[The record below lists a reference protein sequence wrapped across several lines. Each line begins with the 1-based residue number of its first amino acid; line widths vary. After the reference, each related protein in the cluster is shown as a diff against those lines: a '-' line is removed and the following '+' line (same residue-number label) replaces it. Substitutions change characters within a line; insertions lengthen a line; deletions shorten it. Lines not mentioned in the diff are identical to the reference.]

1 MNAYHD
7 NYRHCGQDGSRD
19 DEGRKTGAW
28 WPCHPQRVKAGLRHN
43 RLGTSI
49 LDGRHLRPLYQGC
62 VGPWDITELGGKLMH
77 ESLVRR
83 TGLILLVV
91 SILVLSLSP
100 PLQAEEKKTEET
112 ISAPLTDKLM
122 IRGGWAYV
130 FGATANV
137 AVGGPIL
144 GVGANVD
151 FTQTLGGDS
160 STDAF
165 RIDTLY
171 RFNERHALGFSW
183 YRVGLSGDK
192 LLNQSIQIRDQIVSA
207 GAATQTSLSFNTY
220 RLIYNYSF
228 YRNDKVELAVS
239 PGLYMMKTNFN
250 FAGQGAITPPGGGT
264 ATPGSVIIV
273 NEQLTLPLP
282 SIGLVANYNITP
294 KLQFQSRY
302 DVFYLSIG
310 NYAGSMFEFYAG
322 LEYRIVQHLSM
333 GAAYDR
339 LQAELRGNGHEG
351 FNANFSYNLL
361 YLYATVYLF

>member
-1 MNAYHD
+1 MT
-7 NYRHCGQDGSRD
+7 
-19 DEGRKTGAW
+19 ETVM
-28 WPCHPQRVKAGLRHN
+28 QRP
-43 RLGTSI
+43 T
-49 LDGRHLRPLYQGC
+49 
-62 VGPWDITELGGKLMH
+62 LM
-77 ESLVRR
+77 
-83 TGLILLVV
+83 ILVV
-91 SILVLSLSP
+91 AALALMLAPLSR
-100 PLQAEEKKTEET
+100 AEEKPET
-112 ISAPLTDKLM
+112 AKADAAPFQDKLM

-137 AVGGPIL
+137 ALGGPLL
-144 GVGANVD
+144 GVGASVD

-192 LLNQSIQIRDQIVSA
+192 VLTQSIQIRDQIVSA

-250 FAGQGAITPPGGGT
+250 FAGQGAISSPGSQTP
-264 ATPGSVIIV
+264 TPGNVILV

-310 NYAGSMFEFYAG
+310 NYAGSMFEFYGG
-322 LEYRIVQHLSM
+322 LEYRIVNHFAM
-333 GAAYDR
+333 GAAFDR
-339 LQAELRGNGHEG
+339 LQADLRGNGHNG
-351 FNANFSYNLL
+351 FSANFSYNLM
-361 YLYATVYLF
+361 YLYASVYLF

>member
-1 MNAYHD
+1 M
-7 NYRHCGQDGSRD
+7 
-19 DEGRKTGAW
+19 
-28 WPCHPQRVKAGLRHN
+28 V
-43 RLGTSI
+43 
-49 LDGRHLRPLYQGC
+49 
-62 VGPWDITELGGKLMH
+62 
-77 ESLVRR
+77 
-83 TGLILLVV
+83 LVV
-91 SILVLSLSP
+91 AALALMLAPLSR
-100 PLQAEEKKTEET
+100 AEEKPET
-112 ISAPLTDKLM
+112 AKADAAPFQDKLM

-137 AVGGPIL
+137 ALGGPLL
-144 GVGANVD
+144 GVGASVD
-151 FTQTLGGDS
+151 FTQTLGGDT

-192 LLNQSIQIRDQIVSA
+192 VLTQSIQIRDQIVSA

-250 FAGQGAITPPGGGT
+250 FAGQGAISSPGSQTP
-264 ATPGSVIIV
+264 TPGNVILV

-310 NYAGSMFEFYAG
+310 NYAGSMFEFYGG
-322 LEYRIVQHLSM
+322 LEYRIVNHFAM
-333 GAAYDR
+333 GAAFDR
-339 LQAELRGNGHEG
+339 LQADLRGDGHNG
-351 FNANFSYNLL
+351 FSANFSYNLM
-361 YLYATVYLF
+361 YLYASVYLF

>member
-1 MNAYHD
+1 MNE
-7 NYRHCGQDGSRD
+7 SM
-19 DEGRKTGAW
+19 
-28 WPCHPQRVKAGLRHN
+28 VLR
-43 RLGTSI
+43 R
-49 LDGRHLRPLYQGC
+49 
-62 VGPWDITELGGKLMH
+62 
-77 ESLVRR
+77 
-83 TGLILLVV
+83 GLILLAV
-91 SILVLSLSP
+91 SILALALTPLSW
-100 PLQAEEKKTEET
+100 AEEKAATPSENAQ
-112 ISAPLTDKLM
+112 APPFQDKLM

-137 AVGGPIL
+137 AVGGPVL
-144 GVGANVD
+144 GVGTNVD

-171 RFNERHALGFSW
+171 RFNERHAIGFSW
-183 YRVGLSGDK
+183 YRVGLSGEK
-192 LLNQSIQIRDQIVSA
+192 NLTQSIQIRDQVVNA

-228 YRNDKVELAVS
+228 YRNEKVELAVS

-250 FAGQGAITPPGGGT
+250 FAGQGTITPPGGV
-264 ATPGSVIIV
+264 ATPGSVVIV

-310 NYAGSMFEFYAG
+310 NYAGSMFEFYGG
-322 LEYRIVQHLSM
+322 LEYRIVNHFAM
-333 GAAYDR
+333 GAAFDR
-339 LQAELRGNGHEG
+339 LQADLRGSGHNG
-351 FNANFSYNLL
+351 FSANFSYNLL
-361 YLYATVYLF
+361 YLYASVYLF

>member
-1 MNAYHD
+1 MKRIAV
-7 NYRHCGQDGSRD
+7 
-19 DEGRKTGAW
+19 KTS
-28 WPCHPQRVKAGLRHN
+28 LIF
-43 RLGTSI
+43 LTISI
-49 LDGRHLRPLYQGC
+49 LAL
-62 VGPWDITELGGKLMH
+62 T
-77 ESLVRR
+77 SA
-83 TGLILLVV
+83 
-91 SILVLSLSP
+91 SLSR
-100 PLQAEEKKTEET
+100 AEEKIET
-112 ISAPLTDKLM
+112 KPETPLGDKLM

-130 FGATANV
+130 FGAAANV
-137 AVGGPIL
+137 AVGGPLL
-144 GVGANVD
+144 GVGASID
-151 FTQTLGGDS
+151 FTQTLGGDT

-192 LLNQSIQIRDQIVSA
+192 VLTQQIQIRDQIVSA

-250 FAGQGAITPPGGGT
+250 FAGQGSITPPGGGT
-264 ATPGSVIIV
+264 TNPGSVIIV

-310 NYAGSMFEFYAG
+310 NYAGSMFEFYGG
-322 LEYRIVQHLSM
+322 LEYRIVNHFAM
-333 GAAYDR
+333 GAAFDR
-339 LQAELRGNGHEG
+339 LQADLRGNGHNG
-351 FNANFSYNLL
+351 FSANFSYNLL
-361 YLYATVYLF
+361 YVYGTIYMF

>member
-1 MNAYHD
+1 
-7 NYRHCGQDGSRD
+7 
-19 DEGRKTGAW
+19 
-28 WPCHPQRVKAGLRHN
+28 
-43 RLGTSI
+43 
-49 LDGRHLRPLYQGC
+49 
-62 VGPWDITELGGKLMH
+62 MH
-77 ESLVRR
+77 ESVLFRR
-83 TGLILLVV
+83 ACALLVV
-91 SILVLSLSP
+91 SMAILTFSSP
-100 PLQAEEKKTEET
+100 LKAEETKTEEKT
-112 ISAPLTDKLM
+112 ETPLQDKLM

-130 FGATANV
+130 FGAAANV

-144 GVGANVD
+144 GVGASVD

-171 RFNERHALGFSW
+171 RFNERHAIGFSW
-183 YRVGLSGDK
+183 YRVGLGGDK
-192 LLNQSIQIRDQIVSA
+192 LLTQSIQIRDQIVSA

-310 NYAGSMFEFYAG
+310 NYAGSMFEFYGG
-322 LEYRIVQHLSM
+322 LEYRIVNHFAM

-339 LQAELRGNGHEG
+339 LQADLRGNGHNG
-351 FNANFSYNLL
+351 FSANFSYNLL